1 MKIVNRWIKS
11 LMLAAALAAG
21 CTTSFAQSLSDALSG
36 GEALALSAGVNGQ
49 VARVLV
55 EPGEQVKKGQLLLSL
70 STTTYQ
76 SRLEATQAT
85 QEHARFRLQLL
96 EEDYARQQELY
107 EEGSL
112 STVELQQLDLLVKQA
127 RMQLVSAKAAVDVA
141 TANLSFTKIVAPA
154 DGRITAVPLVG
165 QRVNINA
172 GLPVL
177 IKMTVQ

>member
-1 MKIVNRWIKS
+1 MKIVSRWIKR

-21 CTTSFAQSLSDALSG
+21 CTSSVAQSLSDALSS
-36 GEALALSAGVNGQ
+36 GEDLALSAGVNGQ

-55 EPGEQVKKGQLLLSL
+55 VPGEQVKKGQLLLSL

-76 SRLEATQAT
+76 SRLEATQVT

-96 EEDYARQQELY
+96 EENYARQQELY
-107 EEGSL
+107 EEGSF
-112 STVELQQLDLLVKQA
+112 SAVELQQLDLLVKQA
-127 RMQLVSAKAAVDVA
+127 RMQLASAKAAVDVA

-172 GLPVL
+172 GLPIL
-177 IKMTVQ
+177 IKMTLQ